1 MTSALDAL
9 PRHELLPVALDTM
22 LAGMIVTRAL
32 LPQVAVETGD
42 LDAMNDVAIDEWM
55 GASPVYTGRMRRLM
69 GIEGD
74 RVDAIMKALQLDVGF
89 VHQYMDVGYR
99 VLDDDHAEFWLEHC
113 GALLDA
119 EPHGEERVFGMCHTI
134 EDPTFDATALA
145 TNPRAR
151 IRPLHRPPRLP
162 ADRHPHCHWTITI
175 DEAQT
180 PVGAVP
186 LTESVAALPLASVPN
201 GRADDVEPGGRRD
214 YADAFDPAFRLAELS
229 QGALAAVTREFQAQ
243 AHLLMCSSDLT
254 LRDRVGEDA
263 AHRMMG
269 EAWIGASWI
278 ASERLRR
285 IRPTASTLDA
295 LADTFSLQPM
305 IPPGFDREITV
316 AGDAV
321 QVTLRPEVDGL
332 LDARHPGWCGLLA
345 EGDGRG
351 VAAMAYGVD
360 RRAQVSALSASAD
373 GARFDVTVDPDA
385 EPAAEP
391 DVVALARIGMVS
403 GWSFD
408 TTDAVPVADPL
419 RRSS

>member
-1 MTSALDAL
+1 MTTSLEAL
-9 PRHELLPVALDTM
+9 PRRELLPVALDTM

-32 LPQVAVETGD
+32 LPQVALETGD

-89 VHQYMDVGYR
+89 VHQYMDVGYKI
-99 VLDDDHAEFWLEHC
+99 LDDDHAEFWLEHC

-119 EPHGEERVFGMCHTI
+119 EPHGEERVVGMCHTI

-151 IRPLHRPPRLP
+151 IRPLHRPPRRP

-175 DEAQT
+175 DDAQD

-186 LTESVAALPLASVPN
+186 LTASVGALALAAVPN
-201 GRADDVEPGGRRD
+201 RRPDDVEPGGRRD
-214 YADAFDPAFRLAELS
+214 YAAPFDPAFRLADLS
-229 QGALAAVTREFQAQ
+229 HGALVAATREFQVQ
-243 AHLLMCSSDLT
+243 AHLLICSSDLT
-254 LRDRVGEDA
+254 LRGRIGDDA
-263 AHRMMG
+263 AHRMIG
-269 EAWIGASWI
+269 DAWVGASWI

-285 IRPTASTLDA
+285 IRPPASPLDA
-295 LADTFSLQPM
+295 LADTFALQPM
-305 IPPGFDREITV
+305 IPPGFDRDIGRS
-316 AGDAV
+316 GDAV
-321 QVTLRPEVDGL
+321 RVALRPQVDGL
-332 LDARHPGWCGLLA
+332 LDADHPGWCGLLA
-345 EGDGRG
+345 EGDARG
-351 VAAMAYGVD
+351 IEAMAHGVD
-360 RRAQVSALSASAD
+360 ATARIAELSLGSDGVSFVA
-373 GARFDVTVDPDA
+373 TIDPA
-385 EPAAEP
+385 ATPAAEP

-408 TTDAVPVADPL
+408 TTDRVPVADPV
-419 RRSS
+419 RR

>member
-1 MTSALDAL
+1 MTTSLDAL
-9 PRHELLPVALDTM
+9 PRHDLLPVALDTM
-22 LAGMIVTRAL
+22 LAGMVVTRAL
-32 LPQVAVETGD
+32 LPQVVLETGD
-42 LDAMNDVAIDEWM
+42 LDEMNEVAIDEWM

-99 VLDDDHAEFWLEHC
+99 VVDEDHAEFWLEHC
-113 GALLDA
+113 GALLDV

-175 DEAQT
+175 DEAQP

-201 GRADDVEPGGRRD
+201 AVGGDLEPGGRRD
-214 YADAFDPAFRLAELS
+214 YAEPFDPGFRLADLS

-254 LRDRVGEDA
+254 LRARVGDDA
-263 AHRMMG
+263 AHRMLG
-269 EAWIGASWI
+269 DAWVGASWI

-285 IRPTASTLDA
+285 IRPPASPLDA
-295 LADTFSLQPM
+295 LADTFWLQPM
-305 IPPGFDREITV
+305 VPPGFDREVTV
-316 AGDAV
+316 ANDAV
-321 QVTLRPEVDGL
+321 QVTLRPQVDAL
-332 LDARHPGWCGLLA
+332 LDAAHPGWCGLLA
-345 EGDGRG
+345 EADARG
-351 VAAMAYGVD
+351 VAAMAHGVD
-360 RRAQVSALSASAD
+360 RQARVSGLTAGPDAAH
-373 GARFDVTVDPDA
+373 FEVTVDHDA

-408 TTDAVPVADPL
+408 TTDAVAVADPV
-419 RRSS
+419 RRPS